1 MRVVAVVNPASGS
14 VPQDAVERLSQ
25 WLEGRLFADVCVL
38 DGTRDFAAAI
48 ESCLSENTDCLV
60 VWAGDGTTALAL
72 SLAAK
77 HAVPVLA
84 LPGGTMNLLH
94 ERIYGD
100 LPEVEMLVKRTLADP
115 EVLPLSAARVGE
127 HRFYVGAL
135 IGQITRLTEAREA
148 VREGELLEA
157 AQEMLGSDVL
167 DTRAML
173 DLVVGGSADKER
185 QLTAAAAAVFVRD
198 GGELEFGAV
207 DPDSGWDVLKT
218 IYHSINQGWRAVD
231 ELNHIAAV
239 TGVCVDSEENQKVPV
254 TLDGER
260 YDLSLPLQI
269 VAVPEAGS
277 IVRSRSG

>member
-1 MRVVAVVNPASGS
+1 
-14 VPQDAVERLSQ
+14 
-25 WLEGRLFADVCVL
+25 
-38 DGTRDFAAAI
+38 
-48 ESCLSENTDCLV
+48 
-60 VWAGDGTTALAL
+60 
-72 SLAAK
+72 
-77 HAVPVLA
+77 
-84 LPGGTMNLLH
+84 
-94 ERIYGD
+94 
-100 LPEVEMLVKRTLADP
+100 MLVKRTLADP
-115 EVLPLSAARVGE
+115 EVLPLSAARVGGR
-127 HRFYVGAL
+127 RFYVGAL

-148 VREGELLEA
+148 VREGQLLEA
-157 AQEMLGSDVL
+157 AQEVLGSDVL

-173 DLVVGGSADKER
+173 DLVVGGSADKKR